1 MIRQRSNPSSQQRG
15 LSLIEMMIVMLL
27 SALMLLMIVQMFT
40 ATRRSSA
47 FDVQLLVMQENG
59 RFAMKQLVH
68 SLEMSGF
75 FGSLLDTSLID
86 TDSATLNEDCG
97 AAGEDWGLDL
107 TLDEIEFVNDATSA
121 ASSDYTCLDGDTL
134 VEGSDLI
141 AVRYVSDMPIAAQVA
156 GGTYLRGDR
165 ETGTLYQ
172 GTTPPALPTG
182 ITQDWRYRVKLFHV
196 RDYSET
202 TSDGIPTL
210 CVNQLSSSTTT
221 FETDCLADG
230 IELVHFEFGVDS
242 DDDLVVDYYEAD
254 PTNTEIRQ
262 SIQIRIY
269 LLVRS
274 LEEVTAYTN
283 DKSYTMGSREEA
295 ARNDGFLRRVMTTSV
310 TLRNSDKLKIQSV
323 VN

>member
-1 MIRQRSNPSSQQRG
+1 MSEAGGRTSHRQQRG
-15 LSLIEMMIVMLL
+15 LSLIEMMVVMLL
-27 SALMLLMIVQMFT
+27 SAVMLLMLVQMFT
-40 ATRRSSA
+40 ATRRSSN
-47 FDVQLLVMQENG
+47 FDVQMLLMQENG
-59 RFAMKQLVH
+59 RFALKQLVH

-75 FGSLLDTSLID
+75 FGTLLDTSLID
-86 TDSATLNEDCG
+86 TDAATLNEDCG
-97 AAGEDWGLDL
+97 AAGQNWGLDL
-107 TLDEIEFVNDATSA
+107 TLDEIEFINDATSA
-121 ASSDYTCLDGDTL
+121 ASTTYTCLDGSTL

-141 AVRYVSDMPIAAQVA
+141 AVRYVSDIPVLSMVA

-172 GTTPPALPTG
+172 GATPPALPTG

-196 RDYSET
+196 RDYSDPG
-202 TSDGIPTL
+202 DGIPTL
-210 CVNQLSSSTTT
+210 CVNRLASTDPG
-221 FETDCLADG
+221 FETQCLADG
-230 IELVHFEFGVDS
+230 IELMHFEFGVDS

-254 PTNTEIRQ
+254 PSNSEIRQ

-274 LEEVTAYTN
+274 IEAVADYTN
-283 DKSYTMGSREEA
+283 AKSYTMGSRTVA
-295 ARNDGFLRRVMTTSV
+295 AQNDGFLRRVMSTSV